1 MSCCGSR
8 RAQWAQEQARSGPP
22 ASAPAVDRSETGGR
36 PARIFEYSGTGALT
50 VRGAVSGAVYRF
62 DRRGARVEVQYEDSF
77 ALMAEPELK
86 LTAGQ

>member
-1 MSCCGSR
+1 
-8 RAQWAQEQARSGPP
+8 
-22 ASAPAVDRSETGGR
+22 
-36 PARIFEYSGTGALT
+36 LT

-86 LTAGQ
+86 LIAGR